1 MKFKNLS
8 LILPL
13 FFSVIALSLHA
24 YLGTLSR
31 YLADD
36 FCSAYQAHRLGIFRA
51 AWFWY
56 LNWSGRFSASILDAT
71 VGSFHPNLIRFVVAL
86 TILLWL
92 IVLTVFFIYIL
103 EPRDNKFLISLT
115 LACVTLFTLFLLAP
129 DIRQSLYWGQ
139 GMRSVLPPL
148 MLGTIQVML
157 WKYVQSKAWSNLQI
171 IGWGIFSFFV
181 ALIAGGF
188 SETYAAFQVAAL
200 FCVLL
205 ILLLLQRSTFSAS
218 LLFTATALVGA
229 ICALLFMLLAPGNA
243 LRQASYPAPPGIL
256 GILMISLRS
265 YFSYILHLFDSSE
278 KILAILGTFTLAAS
292 IGGHVSHHLDKRLV
306 FVILFFMLAFMFVCF
321 PPSAYGL
328 SDAPPP
334 RTQILPTY
342 FFLAGLVALGIVC
355 GNLLQQQN
363 KSLTVSTT
371 IAVIAIIFAA
381 SINSIHLYQSRG
393 EFIQYAK
400 EWDQTEASI
409 LAAKQ
414 NGSKEVLIPIIPN
427 WAQLNTPNDNPKF
440 WVNVC
445 LSLYYDV
452 QIRAEPNVS
461 SQ

>member
-1 MKFKNLS
+1 MIITLLCS
-8 LILPL
+8 G
-13 FFSVIALSLHA
+13 IALSLHV
-24 YLGTLSR
+24 YLGMFSR

-56 LNWSGRFSASILDAT
+56 LNWSGRFSASVLDAI
-71 VGSFHPNLIRFVVAL
+71 VGSFSPSLIRFVVAL

-92 IVLTVFFIYIL
+92 IVLTVFFIYVL
-103 EPRDNKFLISLT
+103 NPRDNEFLISIT

-139 GMRSVLPPL
+139 GMRSVIPPL
-148 MLGTIQVML
+148 MLGTMQVML
-157 WKYVQSKAWSNLQI
+157 WKYVQSRAWSNLQI

-200 FCVLL
+200 FCVLCIL
-205 ILLLLQRSTFSAS
+205 VILQKFRFSTSLLL
-218 LLFTATALVGA
+218 TATALAGG
-229 ICALLFMLLAPGNA
+229 ICAMIFILLAPGNA
-243 LRQASYPAPPGIL
+243 LRQASYPAPPGIV
-256 GILMISLRS
+256 GILAISLRS
-265 YFSYILHLFDSSE
+265 YFSYLLHLFDSPE

-292 IGGHVSHHLDKRLV
+292 IGGHVSHPLDNRLV
-306 FVILFFMLAFMFVCF
+306 FVILFFVLAFTFVCF
-321 PPSAYGL
+321 PPAAYGL

-355 GNLLQQQN
+355 GNLVQQQN

-371 IAVIAIIFAA
+371 IAVITIILAA

-400 EWDQTEASI
+400 EWDETEASI